1 MLSELRIENFAI
13 IDKLALDFSAGL
25 VIFTGETG
33 AGKSIIMDAL
43 EMLLGG
49 RAETSVLRADAAR
62 ASVEGVFKLDQ
73 GNKPQILDVL
83 KREDL
88 LDDENYLTL
97 AREVRREGRSV
108 ARINGRT
115 VNVTLLREIGAFL
128 VDIHGQ
134 TEHLSLL
141 DVRAHLGLL
150 DRFSNVE
157 NTLSAY
163 RQIYTALQAVRRE
176 LDDLRRAQADSERR
190 IEMLTFQAEEI
201 ESARLKPGE
210 DEELRQERDRLA
222 NAESLAANAQEAL
235 GLIDEGSPETPA
247 ITDQFGQAAA
257 ALASLARIDT
267 TQADL
272 SARTESLL
280 ENLSDLAHDLRDYL
294 ETIEYNPKRLNE
306 TEERLD
312 LMHRLMRKYGGTIEA
327 VLAFGE
333 KARADLEKITNAA
346 EKLDELQAKEAK
358 LLAELAQQGALL
370 SEKRKKAA
378 ETLSKGIEAQ
388 LADLKME
395 QARFSVDFQTK
406 PAANGLP
413 LAGGSQ
419 RVAFDA
425 SGFDRVEFLVAP
437 NPGEGLKP
445 LAKIASGGETSR
457 LMLALKNVL
466 AKADQVPSLIFDE
479 IDQGI
484 GGRVGQ
490 VVGLKLW
497 NLGRS
502 HQVLCITHLPQLA
515 AFGDQHFRVEKVIQN
530 GRTSTSV
537 VRLENED
544 RMLELA
550 QMLGE
555 VSEGTLRSASDILQ
569 SAHEMQTRE
578 RKASNGQFG

>member
-1 MLSELRIENFAI
+1 
-13 IDKLALDFSAGL
+13 
-25 VIFTGETG
+25 
-33 AGKSIIMDAL
+33 MDAL

-49 RAETSVLRADAAR
+49 RAETTVLRAESER

-73 GNKPQILDVL
+73 ANKAQITAIL

-88 LDDENYLTL
+88 LDDENYVTL
-97 AREVRREGRSV
+97 AREVRREGRST

-115 VNVTLLREIGAFL
+115 VNVALLREIGAYL

-150 DRFSNVE
+150 DRFAGVE
-157 NTLSAY
+157 DLLADY
-163 RQIYTALQAVRRE
+163 RQIYASLQAVRRE
-176 LDDLRRAQADSERR
+176 LDDLQRAQADSERR

-201 ESARLKPGE
+201 ESARLKSGE

-222 NAESLAANAQEAL
+222 NAETLAANAQEAL
-235 GLIDEGSPETPA
+235 DLIDEGSPETPA
-247 ITDQFGQAAA
+247 ITDQLGQAAA
-257 ALASLARIDT
+257 ALSSLARIDS

-272 SARTESLL
+272 SGRADGLL
-280 ENLSDLAHDLRDYL
+280 ENLSDIARDLRDYL

-306 TEERLD
+306 AEERLD
-312 LMHRLMRKYGGTIEA
+312 LMHRLLRKYGGTIA
-327 VLAFGE
+327 SVLAFGV
-333 KARADLEKITNAA
+333 KARADLETITNAA
-346 EKLDELQAKEAK
+346 EKIDDLEGRQAK
-358 LLAELAQQGALL
+358 LLKELSQRGLVL
-370 SEKRKKAA
+370 SEKRKTAA
-378 ETLSKGIEAQ
+378 QTLAKGIESE
-388 LADLKME
+388 LSDLKME
-395 QARFSVDFQTK
+395 QALFSVDFQIK
-406 PAANGLP
+406 PDPHGLP
-413 LAGGSQ
+413 LSAEQ
-419 RVAFDA
+419 YVAFDA

-466 AKADQVPSLIFDE
+466 AKADQIPSLIFDE

-490 VVGLKLW
+490 IVGLKLW
-497 NLGRS
+497 KLGRS

-515 AFGDQHFRVEKVIQN
+515 SFGDQHFKVEKIIHN
-530 GRTSTSV
+530 GRTTTSV
-537 VRLENED
+537 VRLENDD

-569 SAHEMQTRE
+569 SAQSLRSVAQ
-578 RKASNGQFG
+578 KNGI

>member
-13 IDKLALDFSAGL
+13 IDQLALDFSDGL

-49 RAETSVLRADAAR
+49 RAETAVLRTDAAR
-62 ASVEGVFKLDQ
+62 ASVEGVFKLQ
-73 GNKPQILDVL
+73 GGNRAAVLDIL

-97 AREVRREGRSV
+97 AREVRREGRSI

-150 DRFSNVE
+150 DRFAAVE
-157 NTLSAY
+157 NALGAY
-163 RQIYTALQAVRRE
+163 RQTYAALQAVRRE
-176 LDDLRRAQADSERR
+176 LDALRAAQADSERR

-201 ESARLKPGE
+201 ESARIKPGE
-210 DEELRQERDRLA
+210 DEDLRQERDRLA

-257 ALASLARIDT
+257 ALSSLARIDT

-272 SARTESLL
+272 SARAETLL
-280 ENLSDLAHDLRDYL
+280 ENLSDIARDLRDYL

-306 TEERLD
+306 VEERLD
-312 LMHRLMRKYGGTIEA
+312 LMHRLLRKYGGTIES

-333 KARADLEKITNAA
+333 KARADLETITNAA
-346 EKLDELQAKEAK
+346 EKLDELQTKEAK
-358 LLAELAQQGALL
+358 LLKELSAHGMAL

-378 ETLSKGIEAQ
+378 QMLAKGIETE

-395 QARFSVDFQTK
+395 QALFSVDFQTK
-406 PAANGLP
+406 PDLNGLP
-413 LAGGSQ
+413 ISDSE

-457 LMLALKNVL
+457 LMLALKNIL
-466 AKADQVPSLIFDE
+466 AKADQVPALIFDE

-515 AFGDQHFRVEKVIQN
+515 AFGDQHFRVEKIINN
-530 GRTSTSV
+530 GRTTTSV

-544 RMLELA
+544 RILELA

-569 SAHEMQTRE
+569 SASGL
-578 RKASNGQFG
+578 RKK

>member
-13 IDKLALDFSAGL
+13 IDKLALDFGAGL

-49 RAETSVLRADAAR
+49 RAETSVLRAEAER
-62 ASVEGVFKLDQ
+62 ASVEGVFKLDD
-73 GNKPQILDVL
+73 GNRTEVLQVL

-88 LDDENYLTL
+88 LDDENYVTL
-97 AREVRREGRSV
+97 AREVRREGRST
-108 ARINGRT
+108 ARVNGRT
-115 VNVTLLREIGAFL
+115 VNVALLREIGAFL

-150 DRFSNVE
+150 DRFASVE
-157 NTLSAY
+157 ELLGSY
-163 RQIYTALQAVRRE
+163 RQTYIALQAVRRDLE
-176 LDDLRRAQADSERR
+176 ELRRAQTDSERR

-222 NAESLAANAQEAL
+222 NAEALAANAQEAL
-235 GLIDEGSPETPA
+235 DLIDEGSPETPA
-247 ITDQFGQAAA
+247 ITDQLGQATA
-257 ALASLARIDT
+257 ALSSLARIDS

-272 SARTESLL
+272 SARADSLL
-280 ENLSDLAHDLRDYL
+280 ENLSDIARDLRNYL

-306 TEERLD
+306 AEERLD
-312 LMHRLMRKYGGTIEA
+312 LMHRLMRKYGGTIES
-327 VLAFGE
+327 VLAFGI
-333 KARADLEKITNAA
+333 KARADLENINNAA
-346 EKLDELQAKEAK
+346 EKMDVLQSKETK
-358 LLAELAQQGALL
+358 LLKELSAQATAL
-370 SEKRKKAA
+370 SEKRQKAA
-378 ETLSKGIEAQ
+378 KTLSKGIETE

-395 QARFSVDFQTK
+395 QALFSVDFQTK
-406 PAANGLP
+406 PDANGLP
-413 LAGGSQ
+413 SSGDQ
-419 RVAFDA
+419 RVAFDGT
-425 SGFDRVEFLVAP
+425 GFDRVEFLVAP

-466 AKADQVPSLIFDE
+466 AKADQVPTLIFDE

-515 AFGDQHFRVEKVIQN
+515 AFGDQHFRVEKLINN
-530 GRTSTSV
+530 GRTTTSV
-537 VRLENED
+537 ARLTDDD

-555 VSEGTLRSASDILQ
+555 VSEGTLRSANDILQ
-569 SAHEMQTRE
+569 SAQTLRT
-578 RKASNGQFG
+578 KTS